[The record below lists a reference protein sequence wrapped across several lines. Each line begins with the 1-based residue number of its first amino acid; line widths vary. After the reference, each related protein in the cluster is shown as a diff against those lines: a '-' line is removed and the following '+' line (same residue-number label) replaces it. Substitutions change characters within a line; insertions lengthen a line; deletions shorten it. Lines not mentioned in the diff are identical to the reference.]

1 MDQAVNVGETEL
13 PIKKGIISKADI
25 IAEIGDVI
33 LGKATGRTSDDD
45 ITIYDT
51 TGIALQDL
59 MTSKLALDIAEAKG
73 LGVEVEL

>member
-13 PIKKGIISKADI
+13 PIKKGIISKEDI

-33 LGKATGRTSDDD
+33 VGKAVGRTNDED